1 MGHMRRELEGREAR
15 VAELEGLIRSLR
27 EACAAADA
35 QLAASRQ
42 RVRELEVGWVGFWNG
57 VHEASTKHRCIAPI

>member
-27 EACAAADA
+27 GVCAAADA

-42 RVRELEVGWVGFWNG
+42 RVRELEVGGGPV
-57 VHEASTKHRCIAPI
+57 